1 MIITAL
7 KAFDIVYV
15 MTSGNFD
22 TDVIANRMY
31 KELFNFGQPR
41 PGQRG
46 RDDPASC

>member
-22 TDVIANRMY
+22 TQVVAFQMIKQLYD
-31 KELFNFGQPR
+31 FGSPA
-41 PGQRG
+41 G
-46 RDDPASC
+46 RARSP